1 MLLNLEYGN
10 EYVTFASSIAQL
22 HELFKRAKDMKIN
35 ALIERTEN
43 GYYSIACN
51 ADAKIG
57 RFCLGG
63 FGSSVEEAKADFAA
77 IVKEAQDCYVKT
89 MHVSSVGIPTVEQ
102 SRELKVY
109 PNPTRGNVFI
119 QNENA
124 IIERVVV
131 TDLYGRTVATIPVND
146 YQGTLDLS
154 SMPNGLYLLRIEQ
167 VDGTHIMHKIIKE

>member
-10 EYVTFASSIAQL
+10 EYVTFASSIALL

-77 IVKEAQDCYVKT
+77 IVKEAQDCYVKEHGSLSDDYKT
-89 MHVSSVGIPTVEQ
+89 VDVDYKYDLQSFFNYFNWINISKFAKAAGI
-102 SRELKVY
+102 
-109 PNPTRGNVFI
+109 
-119 QNENA
+119 NESKMRQYKTGQA
-124 IIERVVV
+124 FASER
-131 TDLYGRTVATIPVND
+131 TKATIEK
-146 YQGTLDLS
+146 T
-154 SMPNGLYLLRIEQ
+154 I
-167 VDGTHIMHKIIKE
+167 HKMSQELASVEL